1 MRNTLAAA
9 ALAATDLDQSRE
21 MYMNFS
27 ANTTMAPKAR
37 RIALVATTALAL
49 AFGAATGFAQPA
61 GGMMHGGPGMHG
73 EGAFE
78 MMMPKMLEQ
87 TKASLNL
94 NTSQQP
100 TWDNVVAQ
108 GKAARE
114 AGRTNHQ
121 QVKAALQAE
130 LAKPAP
136 DLVAVA
142 AVADGVE
149 QQNRALRKQVRDQ
162 WLALYATFSPEQK
175 GVVRDLLQKKMAR
188 AEGFR
193 AKMRERIQQ
202 HLGPAGG

>member
-1 MRNTLAAA
+1 
-9 ALAATDLDQSRE
+9 
-21 MYMNFS
+21 MNFS

-142 AVADGVE
+142 AIADGVE